1 MVLQFL
7 GNVTVYEQD
16 VFVISVNFDKK
27 DFVVVV
33 VVDIGNSKNHQAE
46 MKHTFYEIERMS

>member
-33 VVDIGNSKNHQAE
+33 DLRNSKNHQAE